1 MEAARKGP
9 SKKSFEPFYSDI
21 LKLSKKKHI
30 TLLAARK
37 ELIKKAAK
45 QKQSVKL

>member
-1 MEAARKGP
+1 MKEARKGP
-9 SKKSFEPFYSDI
+9 SKKIFEPFYTDI

-37 ELIKKAAK
+37 ELLKKATK
-45 QKQSVKL
+45 KKTDF